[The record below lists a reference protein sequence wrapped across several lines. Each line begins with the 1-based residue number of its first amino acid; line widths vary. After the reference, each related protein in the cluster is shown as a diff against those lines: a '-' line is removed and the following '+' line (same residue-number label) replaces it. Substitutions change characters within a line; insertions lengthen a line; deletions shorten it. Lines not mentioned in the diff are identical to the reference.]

1 METTWMP
8 AMRGLNDPLY
18 IETRLSFIK
27 MSRISCSID
36 NKVIKLSVWC
46 PYIMC
51 TEISAMK
58 LGLQGMFVFI
68 SHFHNRLINEHVLL
82 VQGEKT
88 FFHLGGKGS
97 MIDVTT
103 RRKKSTGTHETKK
116 SK

>member
-1 METTWMP
+1 
-8 AMRGLNDPLY
+8 
-18 IETRLSFIK
+18 
-27 MSRISCSID
+27 MSGISRSID

-46 PYIMC
+46 PYVMGMC
-51 TEISAMK
+51 V
-58 LGLQGMFVFI
+58 FFI

-97 MIDVTT
+97 MIDVMT
-103 RRKKSTGTHETKK
+103 RRKKSTAGTHETKK